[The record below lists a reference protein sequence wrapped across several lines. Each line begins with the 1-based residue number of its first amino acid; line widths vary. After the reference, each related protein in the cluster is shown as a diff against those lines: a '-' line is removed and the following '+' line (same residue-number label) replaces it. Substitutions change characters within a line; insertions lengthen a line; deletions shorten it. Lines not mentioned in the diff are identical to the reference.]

1 METQQPKA
9 DPAVSG
15 SDEDGA
21 SERSRLP
28 LPTGVQQV
36 VEAREKI
43 EANVREEAEGN
54 EGQLDSVTSERRAEP
69 Q

>member
-1 METQQPKA
+1 METQQPEA